1 MRVWNLP
8 KSTIFNHLSKENY
21 QKQKTIPIFR
31 YKNLTCS
38 CEIEIIL
45 AKT

>member
-1 MRVWNLP
+1 MRAWNLL
-8 KSTIFNHLSKENY
+8 KSAIFNHLSKDNY
-21 QKQKTIPIFR
+21 QKQKTIPIFG

-38 CEIEIIL
+38 YEIEIIL

>member
-1 MRVWNLP
+1 MRAWNLP
-8 KSTIFNHLSKENY
+8 KSTIFNHLSKDKY
-21 QKQKTIPIFR
+21 QKQKTIPIFG